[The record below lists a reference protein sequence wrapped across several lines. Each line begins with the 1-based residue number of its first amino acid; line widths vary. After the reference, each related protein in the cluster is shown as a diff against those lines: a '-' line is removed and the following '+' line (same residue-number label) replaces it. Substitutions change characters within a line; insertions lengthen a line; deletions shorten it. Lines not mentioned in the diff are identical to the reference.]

1 MQKYRKTESQ
11 LKILIKSF
19 QFLLV
24 LTKMDVSY
32 RQMRNEALLM
42 LQMRRFQKEIKQ
54 KITVTEA
61 SAITGDGREE
71 ILNWLK
77 KK

>member
-1 MQKYRKTESQ
+1 
-11 LKILIKSF
+11 
-19 QFLLV
+19 
-24 LTKMDVSY
+24 MDVSY

-42 LQMRRFQKEIKQ
+42 LQMRRFEKEIKQ
-54 KITVTEA
+54 KITITEA
-61 SAITGDGREE
+61 SAISGEGREE